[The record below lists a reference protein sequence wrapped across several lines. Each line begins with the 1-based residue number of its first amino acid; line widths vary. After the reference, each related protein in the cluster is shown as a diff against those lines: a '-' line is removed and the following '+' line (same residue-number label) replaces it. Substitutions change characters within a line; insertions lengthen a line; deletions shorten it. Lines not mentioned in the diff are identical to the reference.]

1 VITIDILLLGERVHW
16 CFGFGFG
23 FGHAIRIKSLWISI
37 HNDGLVE
44 FSLGVYF
51 KLFMH
56 FLGFKN

>member
-1 VITIDILLLGERVHW
+1 MITIDILILGERVHW
-16 CFGFGFG
+16 CFGREK
-23 FGHAIRIKSLWISI
+23 RIKSLWISI

-56 FLGFKN
+56 GYIFDVGFKN